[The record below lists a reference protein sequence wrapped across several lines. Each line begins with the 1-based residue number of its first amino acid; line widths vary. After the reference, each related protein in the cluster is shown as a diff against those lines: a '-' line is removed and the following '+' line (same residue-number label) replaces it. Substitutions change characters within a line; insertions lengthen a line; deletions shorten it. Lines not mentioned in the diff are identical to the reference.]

1 MIYRFAEID
10 STNKYALREMAALS
24 HQDIILANSQ
34 TDGRGR
40 LGRQWVSPPA
50 DNLYFSI
57 VIKDFL
63 HIEQNAFL
71 SAVIALAV
79 STVLKEKYQL
89 NTTLKW
95 PNDVMIGEKKLCGI
109 LAESNKQGL
118 VIGVGLN
125 VNMTGDEL
133 TKIDRPATSMSVAL
147 GVKQEREDVFNNV
160 IAEIFSFLKV
170 IEKQGLAQLLLLWQD
185 ALQIIDKKIEAE
197 TPGGNFTGVVKK
209 VDNDGGLLIET
220 AAGQKKILAGD
231 VKYVA

>member
-79 STVLKEKYQL
+79 STVLNEKYQL